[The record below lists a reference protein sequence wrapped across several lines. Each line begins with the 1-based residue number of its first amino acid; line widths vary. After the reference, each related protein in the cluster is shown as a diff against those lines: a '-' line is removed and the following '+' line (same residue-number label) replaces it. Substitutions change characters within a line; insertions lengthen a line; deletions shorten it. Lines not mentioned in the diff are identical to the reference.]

1 MAAVSAVDRLRRV
14 AGTRVRRLRD
24 SGLPVLQCALAAG
37 LAYLVARDLFGHPV
51 PFFAPIA
58 CVLVLGVGVTNRL
71 RRSVELAVGVSVGVA
86 VGDLIVVLIGPGW
99 WQISVVVGLALL
111 AALLFDVGALLLN
124 QAAVSAVL
132 VATLQPPGTTAA
144 FSRWIDTLIGATI
157 GLAMAATLPS
167 HPLTRARRGL
177 TELLEE
183 LEAVLVGT
191 ADALEARDGDAAAA
205 VLERARATQK
215 RVDTLVD
222 AVDAGFEI
230 TTIAPLRRRHRGELA
245 RLRTAIRP
253 VDLALRNARVLA
265 RRGHASVLDGEEP
278 DPDLVLVMRRLAEAV
293 AVLRAGADHG
303 RVHRRRPQRPARHRR
318 ARAGAGRGLLGGG
331 GAGAAALDARGP
343 AGGDR
348 HGARRRGGGDG
359 ADASGLRRGLSRWDP
374 GGSAQEARRR
384 GAEGVAAGS
393 GSTPCS
399 SSSAA
404 PGTSCRGVAGAVA
417 GARRPAREVRV
428 ARAVGTARASN
439 RSSTQARTM
448 IAIGTRM
455 TTASM
460 EAVYPDLPG
469 AMRDRHECARTVVDR
484 SRREVGRSIDRWA
497 TPGSGE
503 PRRSPA
509 APCPRRLRRARG

>member
-1 MAAVSAVDRLRRV
+1 MAAASAVDRLRRV

-132 VATLQPPGTTAA
+132 VATLQPPGTMAA
-144 FSRWIDTLIGATI
+144 FSRWIDTLIGAAI

-191 ADALEARDGDAAAA
+191 ADALDAHDGDAAAA

-215 RVDTLVD
+215 RVDTLID

-293 AVLRAGADHG
+293 AVLRQELTTGESTDGARSDLLDTAALVPAQGGATRRRWCWRSCARCSWTCWGRPGWSGTTRWRRRRGCARVSTRAELAGPGRRGVRAGLLRTRGAGAP
-303 RVHRRRPQRPARHRR
+303 RALPPTRAARPARRRRPSRAPAAGAPRGWWPGCGGRR
-318 ARAGAGRGLLGGG
+318 ARCGGLGRW
-331 GAGAAALDARGP
+331 ARPGP
-343 AGGDR
+343 R
-348 HGARRRGGGDG
+348 
-359 ADASGLRRGLSRWDP
+359 
-374 GGSAQEARRR
+374 
-384 GAEGVAAGS
+384 
-393 GSTPCS
+393 
-399 SSSAA
+399 
-404 PGTSCRGVAGAVA
+404 
-417 GARRPAREVRV
+417 
-428 ARAVGTARASN
+428 TARAH
-439 RSSTQARTM
+439 R
-448 IAIGTRM
+448 
-455 TTASM
+455 
-460 EAVYPDLPG
+460 P
-469 AMRDRHECARTVVDR
+469 
-484 SRREVGRSIDRWA
+484 
-497 TPGSGE
+497 E
-503 PRRSPA
+503 P
-509 APCPRRLRRARG
+509 

>member
-1 MAAVSAVDRLRRV
+1 VAAVSAVDRLRRV

-37 LAYLVARDLFGHPV
+37 LAYLVARDLVGHPV

-86 VGDLIVVLIGPGW
+86 VGDLIVALIGPGW

-144 FSRWIDTLIGATI
+144 FSRWVDTLIGAAI

-191 ADALEARDGDAAAA
+191 ADALEARDSDAAAA

-293 AVLRAGADHG
+293 AVLRDELTTGESTDGARSDLLDTAALVPSQG
-303 RVHRRRPQRPARHRR
+303 GGYSAEVVLAQLRSMLVD
-318 ARAGAGRGLLGGG
+318 LLGATGMERD
-331 GAGAAALDARGP
+331 DA
-343 AGGDR
+343 
-348 HGARRRGGGDG
+348 
-359 ADASGLRRGLSRWDP
+359 
-374 GGSAQEARRR
+374 
-384 GAEGVAAGS
+384 VAA
-393 GSTPCS
+393 
-399 SSSAA
+399 
-404 PGTSCRGVAGAVA
+404 
-417 GARRPAREVRV
+417 
-428 ARAVGTARASN
+428 TARM
-439 RSSTQARTM
+439 R
-448 IAIGTRM
+448 
-455 TTASM
+455 
-460 EAVYPDLPG
+460 PG
-469 AMRDRHECARTVVDR
+469 FDE
-484 SRREVGRSIDRWA
+484 G
-497 TPGSGE
+497 
-503 PRRSPA
+503 
-509 APCPRRLRRARG
+509 